1 MSTTGVSC
9 ALGGAVYLN
18 VHCVF
23 YLSRC
28 LYEIF
33 SCARYLAGQG
43 DIASGNMVA
52 VMSKQDLKTMNVPD
66 IVKQLRNKCTQEG
79 KVLRQICESLH
90 NTKKE
95 VKKTNLFRGFILL

>member
-1 MSTTGVSC
+1 
-9 ALGGAVYLN
+9 
-18 VHCVF
+18 
-23 YLSRC
+23 

-52 VMSKQDLKTMNVPD
+52 VMSKQDLNTMNVPD

-79 KVLRQICESLH
+79 KILRQDPWKFTYH
-90 NTKKE
+90 
-95 VKKTNLFRGFILL
+95 

>member
-1 MSTTGVSC
+1 
-9 ALGGAVYLN
+9 L
-18 VHCVF
+18 

-52 VMSKQDLKTMNVPD
+52 VMSKQDLNTMNVPD
-66 IVKQLRNKCTQEG
+66 VVKQLRNKCTQEG
-79 KVLRQICESLH
+79 KVLRQIHGSLH
-90 NTKKE
+90 ITEKE
-95 VKKTNLFRGFILL
+95 VKKKNCYKGLILF